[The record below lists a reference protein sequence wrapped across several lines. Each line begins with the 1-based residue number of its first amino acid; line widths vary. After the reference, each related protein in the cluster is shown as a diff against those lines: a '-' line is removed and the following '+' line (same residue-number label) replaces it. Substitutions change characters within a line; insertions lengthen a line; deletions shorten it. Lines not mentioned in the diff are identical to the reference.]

1 MLLICCTE
9 TVVTTVIPLKFD
21 WSNRKA
27 DTALFLLTQFCTFGP
42 KFSVKLT
49 QSQTSADYLCPTI
62 GFPHLKNFVITPLHF
77 TKRMDTL

>member
-1 MLLICCTE
+1 MLLIYCTE

-21 WSNRKA
+21 WSNRK

-49 QSQTSADYLCPTI
+49 QSQTSAD
-62 GFPHLKNFVITPLHF
+62 
-77 TKRMDTL
+77 